1 MGDFSLCKGEIT
13 LDIDDL
19 SVLSP
24 TFDEDEENALDAL
37 PRNKKGLSKLLS
49 HLESFDSLNAW
60 CFLFQ
65 EYSELLTDDQLWWL
79 KDRASSIFDWEVLTA
94 LLLDVFESD

>member
-1 MGDFSLCKGEIT
+1 M
-13 LDIDDL
+13 DIDDL

-24 TFDEDEENALDAL
+24 TFDEDEEKSLDAL
-37 PRNKKGLSKLLS
+37 PRNKIGLSKLLS

-79 KDRASSIFDWEVLTA
+79 KDRASSIFDWEALAA
-94 LLLDVFESD
+94 LLPDIFDD

>member
-1 MGDFSLCKGEIT
+1 MGEFSLCKGEIT
-13 LDIDDL
+13 LDIDNL

-24 TFDEDEENALDAL
+24 TFDEDEEKTLDAL

-65 EYSELLTDDQLWWL
+65 EYSDLLSDDQLWWL
-79 KDRASSIFDWEVLTA
+79 KDRASSIFDGEILSA
-94 LLLDVFESD
+94 LLPDVFESD

>member
-24 TFDEDEENALDAL
+24 TFDEDEEKALDAL
-37 PRNKKGLSKLLS
+37 PRNKKCLSKLLS

-60 CFLFQ
+60 CFLFR
-65 EYSELLTDDQLWWL
+65 EYSELLTEDQLWWL
-79 KDRASSIFDWEVLTA
+79 KDRASSVFDWEVLSA
-94 LLLDVFESD
+94 LLPDVFESD

>member
-1 MGDFSLCKGEIT
+1 M
-13 LDIDDL
+13 DIDDL

-24 TFDEDEENALDAL
+24 TFDEDEEKALGAL

-49 HLESFDSLNAW
+49 YIESFDSINAW

-65 EYSELLTDDQLWWL
+65 KYSDLLTDDQLWWL
-79 KDRASSIFDWEVLTA
+79 KNRASAIFDWEILTA
-94 LLLDVFESD
+94 ALPDVFESD

>member
-1 MGDFSLCKGEIT
+1 M
-13 LDIDDL
+13 DIDDL

-24 TFDEDEENALDAL
+24 TFDEDEEKALVAL

-60 CFLFQ
+60 CYLFE
-65 EYSELLTDDQLWWL
+65 EYSKLLTDDQLWWL
-79 KDRASSIFDWEVLTA
+79 KDRASSIFDLEVLVA
-94 LLLDVFESD
+94 LLPDIFDD

>member
-1 MGDFSLCKGEIT
+1 M
-13 LDIDDL
+13 DIDDL

-24 TFDEDEENALDAL
+24 TFDEDEEKALDAL
-37 PRNKKGLSKLLS
+37 PRNKIGLSKLLS

-79 KDRASSIFDWEVLTA
+79 KGRASSIFDWEALAA
-94 LLLDVFESD
+94 LLPDIFDD

>member
-1 MGDFSLCKGEIT
+1 M
-13 LDIDDL
+13 DIDDL

-24 TFDEDEENALDAL
+24 TFDEDEEKALEAL

-60 CFLFQ
+60 CYLFE
-65 EYSELLTDDQLWWL
+65 EYSKLLTDDQLWWL
-79 KDRASSIFDWEVLTA
+79 KDKASSIFDIEVLVA
-94 LLLDVFESD
+94 LLPDLFDD